1 MSNIREKL
9 KEAVKLTLEY
19 HETLNPKL
27 WNGQTLKSEV
37 AKKLLMIAQTWAG
50 FAKIPVKA
58 ISDIIVVG
66 GITAQIHE
74 RVVPSCDH
82 REPVGDPVIGLHGG
96 KIVHRACV
104 EERGDTLLHERL
116 HKRLLGVEEDVRQS
130 KGCARIHR
138 VGVPTVEGLRV
149 LNIVGL
155 VNAGIVGSGKII
167 TKRRIGLQPGIVV
180 A

>member
-27 WNGQTLKSEV
+27 WDGQTLKSEV

-66 GITAQIHE
+66 GNANYNYTPFSDIDLH
-74 RVVPSCDH
+74 VVVDIEKLPECNGLFRWYRDWETDRKSTRLNSSHSAKSRMPSS
-82 REPVGDPVIGLHGG
+82 
-96 KIVHRACV
+96 A
-104 EERGDTLLHERL
+104 
-116 HKRLLGVEEDVRQS
+116 
-130 KGCARIHR
+130 
-138 VGVPTVEGLRV
+138 
-149 LNIVGL
+149 
-155 VNAGIVGSGKII
+155 
-167 TKRRIGLQPGIVV
+167 
-180 A
+180 